1 MKFISKLL
9 LATGIALLCCRPS
22 SAVGR
27 ELPPVLPESVASDF
41 GDLMVR
47 YGGRVEPV
55 STMAEEICLRVYGK
69 SSLFGY
75 TPTQVVSGY
84 LFYYDYWRD
93 IPFESKLDDADCM
106 EIMAEVSSGRAF
118 RIFPLNF
125 SDSLRTI
132 NPGLPERLW
141 LGCDDT
147 LPVGLDYDEWVYV
160 RRTLDLLSDLL
171 KDGDYAGAEA
181 VIAKIA
187 KWQTQNASDD
197 IPSGSSLKAER
208 LYNSI
213 ARPLIPFILSLLL
226 GILLFAFSSVLTSRG
241 EPFPKWLKLSAF
253 VLMALL
259 FVYLSAVIGLRW
271 YLAGHGPFDGGYA
284 VMMLIAFLSALVSIC
299 LAPRNPMVYPLGFLL
314 SGFAML
320 EAWLSGADALIKPLN
335 TALSS
340 PFLSVHVT
348 CMMIS
353 YTLLGL
359 LALGSVMAL
368 LVRGTGAKSRLAA
381 FLTKILIPAECLLV
395 LGTLL
400 GSIWA
405 KQAWGSFW
413 SWDPKETWALIT
425 AIVYALVILFRCL
438 DIKGRIK
445 TTKGT
450 EIFNTLCVI
459 AFVFV
464 LITYFGVN
472 LLFGGMH
479 SYL

>member
-1 MKFISKLL
+1 MKSISKLL
-9 LATGIALLCCRPS
+9 MATGIALLCCRPLPV
-22 SAVGR
+22 VGR
-27 ELPPVLPESVASDF
+27 ELPPVLPESVSEDF
-41 GDLMVR
+41 GNLMVR
-47 YGGRVEPV
+47 YGGRVETV

-69 SSLFGY
+69 PSLFGY
-75 TPTQVVSGY
+75 TPVQVVSGY

-93 IPFESKLDDADCM
+93 IPFDSKLSGADCT

-125 SDSLRTI
+125 SDSLRTL

-171 KDGDYAGAEA
+171 KDGDYDGAES

-187 KWQTQNASDD
+187 KWQALNAADD
-197 IPSGSSLKAER
+197 IPSAAALNAEK
-208 LYNSI
+208 LYNGI
-213 ARPLIPFILSLLL
+213 ARPRIPFMISLLL
-226 GILLFAFSSVLTSRG
+226 GALLFAVSCVLTSRDKT
-241 EPFPKWLKLSAF
+241 FPKWLKLSSF
-253 VLMALL
+253 ILTALL
-259 FVYLSAVIGLRW
+259 LAYLSLVIGLRW

-284 VMMLIAFLSALVSIC
+284 VMMLIAFLSALVSLC
-299 LAPRNPMVYPLGFLL
+299 LAPRNPLVYPLGFLL

-320 EAWLSGADALIKPLN
+320 EAWLSGADALIRPLN

-359 LALGSVMAL
+359 LASGSVMAL
-368 LVRGTGAKSRLAA
+368 LVRGAQTKSRLAV

-400 GSIWA
+400 GSVWA

-425 AIVYALVILFRCL
+425 AIVYALVILFRSI
-438 DIKGRIK
+438 DVKIK

-450 EIFNTLCVI
+450 EIFNTLCVT

>member
-1 MKFISKLL
+1 M
-9 LATGIALLCCRPS
+9 
-22 SAVGR
+22 
-27 ELPPVLPESVASDF
+27 LPESVSEDF

-93 IPFESKLDDADCM
+93 IPFDSKPDDADCM

-125 SDSLRTI
+125 SDSLRTL
-132 NPGLPERLW
+132 NPGLPGRLW

-171 KDGDYAGAEA
+171 KDGDYDGAQA

-187 KWQTQNASDD
+187 KWQVLNAADD
-197 IPSGSSLKAER
+197 IPSAAAMKAER
-208 LYNSI
+208 LYNGI
-213 ARPLIPFILSLLL
+213 ARPRIPFMLSLLL
-226 GILLFAFSSVLTSRG
+226 GLLLFALSSVLTSRG
-241 EPFPKWLKLSAF
+241 EPFPRWLKLSSF
-253 VLMALL
+253 ILTALL
-259 FVYLSAVIGLRW
+259 FLYLGVVIGLRW

-284 VMMLIAFLSALVSIC
+284 VMMLIAFLSALVSLC
-299 LAPRNPMVYPLGFLL
+299 LAPRNPLVYPLGFLL

-320 EAWLSGADALIKPLN
+320 EAWLSGAYALIKPLN

-359 LALGSVMAL
+359 LALGSIMAL
-368 LVRGTGAKSRLAA
+368 LVRGTQAKSRLSC

-395 LGTLL
+395 IGTLL
-400 GSIWA
+400 GSVWA

-413 SWDPKETWALIT
+413 SWDPKETWALVT
-425 AIVYALVILFRCL
+425 AIVYALVILFRYI
-438 DIKGRIK
+438 DVKIK
-445 TTKGT
+445 TKKGT
-450 EIFNTLCVI
+450 EIFNTLCVT

>member
-1 MKFISKLL
+1 M
-9 LATGIALLCCRPS
+9 ATGIALLCCRPLS
-22 SAVGR
+22 VVGR
-27 ELPPVLPESVASDF
+27 ELPPVLPESVSEDF
-41 GDLMVR
+41 GNLMVR
-47 YGGRVEPV
+47 YGGRVGPV

-75 TPTQVVSGY
+75 TPTQVVSGC
-84 LFYYDYWRD
+84 LFYYDCWRD
-93 IPFESKLDDADCM
+93 IPFDSKLDDADCM

-125 SDSLRTI
+125 SDSLRTL

-160 RRTLDLLSDLL
+160 RRTFDLLSDLL
-171 KDGDYAGAEA
+171 KDGDYDGAES

-187 KWQTQNASDD
+187 KWQALNAADD
-197 IPSGSSLKAER
+197 IPSAAALNAEK
-208 LYNSI
+208 LYNGI
-213 ARPLIPFILSLLL
+213 ARPWIPFMISLLL
-226 GILLFAFSSVLTSRG
+226 GVLLFAVSCVLTSRAR
-241 EPFPKWLKLSAF
+241 PFPKWLKLSSF
-253 VLMALL
+253 ILTALL
-259 FVYLSAVIGLRW
+259 SVYLSLVIGLRW

-284 VMMLIAFLSALVSIC
+284 VMMLIAFLSALVSLC
-299 LAPRNPMVYPLGFLL
+299 LAPRNPLVYPLGFLL

-368 LVRGTGAKSRLAA
+368 LVRGAQAKSRLAI
-381 FLTKILIPAECLLV
+381 FLTEILIPAECLLV

-400 GSIWA
+400 GSVWA

-425 AIVYALVILFRCL
+425 AVVYALVILFRSI
-438 DIKGRIK
+438 DVKIK

-450 EIFNTLCVI
+450 EIFNTLCVT

>member
-1 MKFISKLL
+1 M
-9 LATGIALLCCRPS
+9 ATGIALLCCRPLS
-22 SAVGR
+22 VVGR
-27 ELPPVLPESVASDF
+27 ELPPVLPESVSENF

-93 IPFESKLDDADCM
+93 IPFDSKLDDADCM

-125 SDSLRTI
+125 SDSLRTL
-132 NPGLPERLW
+132 NPGLPGRLW

-147 LPVGLDYDEWVYV
+147 LPVGLDYDGWVYV

-171 KDGDYAGAEA
+171 KDGDYDGAQA

-187 KWQTQNASDD
+187 KWQVLNAADD
-197 IPSGSSLKAER
+197 IPSAAAMKAEK
-208 LYNSI
+208 LYNGI
-213 ARPLIPFILSLLL
+213 ARPQIPFMLSLLL
-226 GILLFAFSSVLTSRG
+226 GLLLFALSSVLASRG
-241 EPFPKWLKLSAF
+241 EPFPRWLKLSSF
-253 VLMALL
+253 ILTALL
-259 FVYLSAVIGLRW
+259 FLYLGVVIGLRW

-284 VMMLIAFLSALVSIC
+284 VMMLIAFLSALVSLC
-299 LAPRNPMVYPLGFLL
+299 LAPRNPLVYPLGFLL

-359 LALGSVMAL
+359 LALGSIMAL
-368 LVRGTGAKSRLAA
+368 LVRGTQAKSRLSC

-395 LGTLL
+395 IGTLL
-400 GSIWA
+400 GSVWA

-413 SWDPKETWALIT
+413 SWDPKETWALVT
-425 AIVYALVILFRCL
+425 AIVYALVILFRYI
-438 DIKGRIK
+438 DVKIK
-445 TTKGT
+445 TKKGT
-450 EIFNTLCVI
+450 EIFNTLCVT

>member
-9 LATGIALLCCRPS
+9 MATGIALLCCRPS
-22 SAVGR
+22 SVVGR
-27 ELPPVLPESVASDF
+27 ELPPVLPESVSENF
-41 GDLMVR
+41 GNLMVR
-47 YGGRVEPV
+47 YGGRVKPV
-55 STMAEEICLRVYGK
+55 STMSEEICLRVYGK
-69 SSLFGY
+69 PSLFGY
-75 TPTQVVSGY
+75 TPVQVVSGY

-93 IPFESKLDDADCM
+93 IPFDSKLSDADCM

-125 SDSLRTI
+125 SDSLRAL

-171 KDGDYAGAEA
+171 KDGDYDGAEA
-181 VIAKIA
+181 VIAKIS
-187 KWQTQNASDD
+187 KWQTLTAADD
-197 IPSGSSLKAER
+197 IPSDSALKAER
-208 LYNSI
+208 LYNGI
-213 ARPLIPFILSLLL
+213 ARPQMPFMISLLL
-226 GILLFAFSSVLTSRG
+226 GLLLFALSSVLTSRG
-241 EPFPKWLKLSAF
+241 ETFPAWIRLSSF
-253 VLMALL
+253 ILMALL
-259 FVYLSAVIGLRW
+259 FVYLSVVIGLRW
-271 YLAGHGPFDGGYA
+271 YLSGHGPFDGGYA
-284 VMMLIAFLSALVSIC
+284 VMMLIAFLSALVSLC
-299 LAPRNPMVYPLGFLL
+299 LAPHNPLVYPLGFLL

-359 LALGSVMAL
+359 LALGSIMAL
-368 LVRGTGAKSRLAA
+368 LVRRAQARYRLSG

-400 GSIWA
+400 GAVWA

-425 AIVYALVILFRCL
+425 AIVYALVILFRCIDL
-438 DIKGRIK
+438 KRK
-445 TTKGT
+445 TKKGT
-450 EIFNTLCVI
+450 EIFNTLCVT
-459 AFVFV
+459 AFIFV